1 MAVLNN
7 DQIMNLTDNG
17 LNLNYQPYKYTDYNE
32 CNSAHDSDMHNHF
45 TNIFPDTKYYSGHV
59 FNTSRKPLTPG
70 ISFIHLNA
78 RSLNSNFREID
89 DYLSSLNYQFDII
102 AISETWVSE
111 PEHNKFNIN
120 GYDVYHTNRKNKRG
134 GGVALYVK
142 QELACKFLSCKS
154 LVVDDLFECCTLEIL
169 ISGHRN
175 IIVSCIYRC
184 PGSNTDIFSEHIV
197 QLFFELT
204 MRKTVF
210 LCGDFNIDI
219 LKHKVNQGTKSF
231 LDTMYS
237 IGLYPLIDRP
247 TRISN
252 HSFTLIDNVFTNVTN
267 HKVTSGIL
275 VSDISDH
282 LPIFVFCTYPNPNR
296 ADQKCNVKKRII
308 NENSLLSLSN
318 NLAEECWDNVFRSAD
333 VDTAY
338 GEFMTTFS
346 KQYNICCPMKTV
358 RNSFTRRDKPWI
370 TNGLKNACHKKNR
383 LYKQFLCS
391 RSHTCEEKY
400 KTYKNKLT
408 SILRTAEK
416 EYYSKLLTDAK
427 GNIKSTWKILNTII
441 NKKTN
446 TSKLP
451 SHFECNEINIVSK
464 QSIADGFNNFFVDVG
479 SNLDKKITVAD
490 NAASIYD
497 FMGQQCPNSMFIN
510 PVSEDEVVNIIKSCK
525 PKHSKD
531 CDDINMYVLSKVTD
545 QIVKPLVHIFN
556 LSFSSGIFPSE
567 MKTAKVI
574 PVFKSGNRSDFSNY
588 RPISLLLQF
597 SKILEKLFN
606 LRLEQFLISN
616 EILSNCQYGFR
627 SSMSTVHAAL
637 ELIESISTAVDNK
650 KHCAGVFIDLKK
662 AFDTVNHDLL
672 VKKLFFYGIRGT
684 ANAWLNNYLT
694 NRNQYVIADDHSS
707 GMRLITCGVPQGSV
721 LGPVL
726 FLLYIND
733 ICNVSNLLKF
743 VLFADDT
750 NIFCSSTS
758 LHDLQDTI
766 NRELD
771 KLFVWFS
778 VNRLS
783 LNLGKTNYMLFRS
796 RPPDNELALKIN
808 NVVLPR
814 VAATKFLGIIIDDKL
829 SWKPHIQSVKSKLS
843 SVLSIM
849 YKASKLINTTG
860 MYTLYCSLFHPYLS
874 YCNEI
879 WGNTYTSN
887 VKCLFTLQKKAIRLI
902 CNADRLAHTN
912 AMFKD
917 MSILKLSEFVK
928 YKTAIV
934 MFNIFHGTLPI
945 QLQMRFTKYSSVYST
960 RQTKS
965 FVMVQVR
972 TNLKAMCLSVHGVK
986 LWNTLP
992 DDIKNCTSVN
1002 IFKKCIKKHFLSHY

>member
-1 MAVLNN
+1 
-7 DQIMNLTDNG
+7 MNLTDNG

-588 RPISLLLQF
+588 RPISLLSQF

>member
-59 FNTSRKPLTPG
+59 FNTSSKPLTPG

-89 DYLSSLNYQFDII
+89 DYLSSLNYKFDII

-120 GYDVYHTNRKNKRG
+120 GYDVYHTNRKNMRG

-154 LVVDDLFECCTLEIL
+154 LVVDDLFECCPLEIL

-237 IGLYPLIDRP
+237 VGLYPLIDRP

-275 VSDISDH
+275 VSDITDH

-308 NENSLLSLSN
+308 NEKTLLSLSN

-427 GNIKSTWKILNTII
+427 GNIKSTWKILNTIS

-588 RPISLLLQF
+588 RPISLLSQF
-597 SKILEKLFN
+597 SKILEQLFN

-627 SSMSTVHAAL
+627 SCMSTVHAAL

-808 NVVLPR
+808 NVLLPR

>member
-1 MAVLNN
+1 M
-7 DQIMNLTDNG
+7 
-17 LNLNYQPYKYTDYNE
+17 
-32 CNSAHDSDMHNHF
+32 
-45 TNIFPDTKYYSGHV
+45 
-59 FNTSRKPLTPG
+59 
-70 ISFIHLNA
+70 NA

-142 QELACKFLSCKS
+142 QELACKFLSCES

-275 VSDISDH
+275 VSDITDH

-308 NENSLLSLSN
+308 NENTLLSLSN

-338 GEFMTTFS
+338 GEFITTFS

-464 QSIADGFNNFFVDVG
+464 QSIADGFNNFFVDGG

-497 FMGQQCPNSMFIN
+497 FMGEQCPNSMFIN

-531 CDDINMYVLSKVTD
+531 CDDINMYVLLKVTD

-588 RPISLLLQF
+588 RPISLVSQF

-627 SSMSTVHAAL
+627 SCMSTVHAAL

-814 VAATKFLGIIIDDKL
+814 VAATTFLGIIIDDKL

-934 MFNIFHGTLPI
+934 MFNIIHGTLPI
-945 QLQMRFTKYSSVYST
+945 QLQMRFTKSVYST

>member
-1 MAVLNN
+1 MA
-7 DQIMNLTDNG
+7 
-17 LNLNYQPYKYTDYNE
+17 
-32 CNSAHDSDMHNHF
+32 
-45 TNIFPDTKYYSGHV
+45 
-59 FNTSRKPLTPG
+59 
-70 ISFIHLNA
+70 
-78 RSLNSNFREID
+78 
-89 DYLSSLNYQFDII
+89 
-102 AISETWVSE
+102 
-111 PEHNKFNIN
+111 
-120 GYDVYHTNRKNKRG
+120 
-134 GGVALYVK
+134 
-142 QELACKFLSCKS
+142 
-154 LVVDDLFECCTLEIL
+154 
-169 ISGHRN
+169 
-175 IIVSCIYRC
+175 
-184 PGSNTDIFSEHIV
+184 
-197 QLFFELT
+197 
-204 MRKTVF
+204 
-210 LCGDFNIDI
+210 
-219 LKHKVNQGTKSF
+219 
-231 LDTMYS
+231 
-237 IGLYPLIDRP
+237 
-247 TRISN
+247 
-252 HSFTLIDNVFTNVTN
+252 
-267 HKVTSGIL
+267 
-275 VSDISDH
+275 
-282 LPIFVFCTYPNPNR
+282 IFVWR
-296 ADQKCNVKKRII
+296 
-308 NENSLLSLSN
+308 LLAYNTIATGDEVRFYFIVLRPASR
-318 NLAEECWDNVFRSAD
+318 CRRSM
-333 VDTAY
+333 TA
-338 GEFMTTFS
+338 GLPA
-346 KQYNICCPMKTV
+346 KQTPPSAPC
-358 RNSFTRRDKPWI
+358 R
-370 TNGLKNACHKKNR
+370 
-383 LYKQFLCS
+383 
-391 RSHTCEEKY
+391 
-400 KTYKNKLT
+400 
-408 SILRTAEK
+408 LRTV
-416 EYYSKLLTDAK
+416 
-427 GNIKSTWKILNTII
+427 IKSTWKILNTII

-479 SNLDKKITVAD
+479 SNLDKKITVVD

-588 RPISLLLQF
+588 RPISLLSQF

-627 SSMSTVHAAL
+627 SCMSTVHAAL

-814 VAATKFLGIIIDDKL
+814 VAATKFLGIIIIIIYTTYIAPYIWPVWPCIGAEEGPSKY
-829 SWKPHIQSVKSKLS
+829 WIERQWYTVEKSL
-843 SVLSIM
+843 LSI
-849 YKASKLINTTG
+849 G
-860 MYTLYCSLFHPYLS
+860 
-874 YCNEI
+874 
-879 WGNTYTSN
+879 
-887 VKCLFTLQKKAIRLI
+887 
-902 CNADRLAHTN
+902 
-912 AMFKD
+912 
-917 MSILKLSEFVK
+917 
-928 YKTAIV
+928 
-934 MFNIFHGTLPI
+934 
-945 QLQMRFTKYSSVYST
+945 
-960 RQTKS
+960 
-965 FVMVQVR
+965 
-972 TNLKAMCLSVHGVK
+972 
-986 LWNTLP
+986 
-992 DDIKNCTSVN
+992 
-1002 IFKKCIKKHFLSHY
+1002 